1 MNIICVKYIM
11 FQEIYDYF
19 FAEQMPLKMEGGATI
34 NNSKSKTRFTLA
46 EKKAIA
52 KKIKNITEEE
62 AIKDYEHMKGLD
74 LKKITNETRIGNKFV
89 DYFTFLQRLET
100 VSKKGMNYFD
110 FLLDDEYH
118 KKKYIKN
125 LLDYQ
130 KGDDK
135 QIALYRVFKLHCG
148 SIGLFK
154 PLNAMDVFHRFKPQS
169 VLDFCMGWGSELVGA
184 CALDV
189 PNFIGIDLNKS
200 LKDPCLRMAKLLK
213 QIGSKTRIKLMFKD
227 ALKVDYSKLNYD
239 MVLTS
244 PPYYNVEI
252 YEGSEFRTDD
262 EWDQEFYIPIFTETY
277 KHLKKG
283 GHYALNVPQ
292 KIYENVCL
300 DLFGSAKIK
309 IPLKKKGHPK
319 NKYTKKDYSEYIY
332 VWIKP

>member
-1 MNIICVKYIM
+1 M
-11 FQEIYDYF
+11 FQGMYDYF
-19 FAEQMPLKMEGGATI
+19 FGLKDANTNLVGGKSGSDI
-34 NNSKSKTRFTLA
+34 NDGKRKLRFTLA

-62 AIKDYEHMKGLD
+62 AIKDYEHMKDLD
-74 LKKITNETRIGNKFV
+74 LKKVTNETRIGNKFI

-110 FLLDDEYH
+110 FLQDTEYH
-118 KKKYIKN
+118 KKKYIKR

-130 KGDDK
+130 KGEDK
-135 QIALYRVFKLHCG
+135 QVALYRVFKLHCG

-154 PLNAMDVFHRFKPQS
+154 PLNAMDVFHRFQPRS
-169 VLDFCMGWGSELVGA
+169 VLDFCMGWGGRVVGA

-200 LKDPCLRMAKLLK
+200 LKDPCTKMAKLLK
-213 QIGSKTRIKLMFKD
+213 RIGSKTKIKLMFKD
-227 ALKVDYSKLNYD
+227 ALKVDYSKLDYD

-252 YEGSEFRTDD
+252 YEGTTVRTEE
-262 EWDQEFYIPIFTETY
+262 EWDQEFYIPLFTETY
-277 KHLKKG
+277 KHLKKE

-309 IPLKKKGHPK
+309 IPLKKKARPK
-319 NKYTKKDYSEYIY
+319 NKLTKKDYSEYIY